1 MTAFLLTGLYEFE
14 VNVLDKIKIRLQY
27 MLPKQG
33 LTRLAGWFAD
43 KNAGFVTQW
52 AIKLF
57 AKAYKVDMSEAQKSE
72 FTAYATFNDFFIRP
86 LKEEARP
93 LVTGKHRLAQPA
105 DGAVSQLGSIQDDQI
120 FQAKGHHYTV
130 EALLA
135 GNYQLADKFR
145 GGEFITT
152 YLSPSDYHRVHM
164 PCDGLLTEMIYVPG
178 DLFSVNP
185 LTAANVPNLFARNER
200 LICVFK
206 TDVGLM
212 VQILVGATIVGS
224 IETVWG
230 GCVNQQREGVI
241 KRWTYPDQLTEGA
254 VFLKKGEEMGLF
266 KLGSTVINLFEPN
279 AIRFNASLIP
289 GYATRMGELLAE
301 TVANDTSVDTAAEQI
316 ETQ

>member
-1 MTAFLLTGLYEFE
+1 M
-14 VNVLDKIKIRLQY
+14 LDKIKIRLQF

-33 LTRLAGWFAD
+33 LTQLAGWFASR
-43 KNAGFVTQW
+43 NVGFVTQW

-57 AKAYKVDMSEAQKSE
+57 AKAYKVNMNEAQKSE
-72 FTAYATFNDFFIRP
+72 LTAYSTFNDFFIRT
-86 LKEEARP
+86 LKDGARP
-93 LVTGKHRLAQPA
+93 IVEAEHQLAQPA
-105 DGAVSQLGSIQDDQI
+105 DGAVSQLGPIDNDLI
-120 FQAKGHHYTV
+120 FQAKGHNYTV

-135 GNYQLADKFR
+135 GQYQLADKFR
-145 GGEFITT
+145 DGDFITT

-200 LICVFK
+200 LICVFD
-206 TDVGLM
+206 TPFGTM

-224 IETVWG
+224 IDTVWS
-230 GCVNQQREGVI
+230 GCVNPQREGVI
-241 KRWTYPDQLTEGA
+241 KRWTYPAQGEEGA
-254 VFLKKGEEMGLF
+254 IFLQKGEEMGLF

-279 AIRFNASLIP
+279 KIRFNASLIP

-301 TVANDTSVDTAAEQI
+301 STDEQQRTETVS
-316 ETQ
+316 

>member
-1 MTAFLLTGLYEFE
+1 M
-14 VNVLDKIKIRLQY
+14 LDNIKIRLQY
-27 MLPKQG
+27 ILPKQG
-33 LTRLAGWFAD
+33 LTKFAGWFAD

-57 AKAYKVDMSEAQKSE
+57 AKAYKVNMNEAQKSE
-72 FTAYATFNDFFIRP
+72 LTAYATFNDFFVRA
-86 LKEEARP
+86 LKENVRP
-93 LVTGKHRLAQPA
+93 IVALDNQLAQPA
-105 DGAVSQLGSIQDDQI
+105 DGAVSQLGSINDDLI
-120 FQAKGHHYTV
+120 FQAKGHNYTI

-135 GNYQLADKFR
+135 GQYQLAEKFR

-200 LICVFK
+200 LICVFE
-206 TDVGLM
+206 TSMGSM

-224 IETVWG
+224 IETVWS
-230 GCVNQQREGVI
+230 GCVNTQREGVI
-241 KRWTYPDQLTEGA
+241 KRWTYPTAHTEGA
-254 VFLKKGEEMGLF
+254 VFLKKGDEMGRF

-279 AIRFNASLIP
+279 TISFNSSLIP
-289 GYATRMGELLAE
+289 GYATRMGELLA
-301 TVANDTSVDTAAEQI
+301 VSVNEEKQTDESAGS
-316 ETQ
+316 

>member
-1 MTAFLLTGLYEFE
+1 M
-14 VNVLDKIKIRLQY
+14 LDKIKIRLQF

-33 LTRLAGWFAD
+33 LTQLAGWFASR
-43 KNAGFVTQW
+43 NVGIVTQW

-57 AKAYKVDMSEAQKSE
+57 AKAYKVNMNEAQKSE
-72 FTAYATFNDFFIRP
+72 LTAYSTFNDFFIRT
-86 LKEEARP
+86 LKDDARP
-93 LVTGKHRLAQPA
+93 IVAAEHQLAQPA
-105 DGAVSQLGSIQDDQI
+105 DGAVSQLGSIDNDLI
-120 FQAKGHHYTV
+120 LQAKGHNYTV

-135 GNYQLADKFR
+135 GQYELADKFR
-145 GGEFITT
+145 NGDFITT

-200 LICVFK
+200 LICVFD
-206 TDVGLM
+206 TPFGAM

-224 IETVWG
+224 IDTVWS
-230 GCVNQQREGVI
+230 GCVNPQREGVI
-241 KRWTYPDQLTEGA
+241 KRWTYPEQDEEGA
-254 VFLKKGEEMGLF
+254 IFLRKGEEMGLF

-279 AIRFNASLIP
+279 KIRFNASLIP

-301 TVANDTSVDTAAEQI
+301 SVDGQQRT
-316 ETQ
+316 ETVS

>member
-1 MTAFLLTGLYEFE
+1 
-14 VNVLDKIKIRLQY
+14 VLDKIKIRLQF

-33 LTRLAGWFAD
+33 LTQLAGWFASR
-43 KNAGFVTQW
+43 NVGFVTQW

-57 AKAYKVDMSEAQKSE
+57 AKAYKVNMNEAQKSE
-72 FTAYATFNDFFIRP
+72 LTAYSTFNDFFIRT
-86 LKEEARP
+86 LKDGARP
-93 LVTGKHRLAQPA
+93 IVEAEHQLAQPA
-105 DGAVSQLGSIQDDQI
+105 DGAVSQLGPIDNDLI
-120 FQAKGHHYTV
+120 FQAKGHNYTV

-135 GNYQLADKFR
+135 GQYQLADKFR
-145 GGEFITT
+145 GGDFITT

-200 LICVFK
+200 LICVFD
-206 TDVGLM
+206 TPFGTM

-224 IETVWG
+224 IDTVWS
-230 GCVNQQREGVI
+230 GCVNPQREGVI
-241 KRWTYPDQLTEGA
+241 KRWTYPAQGEEGA
-254 VFLKKGEEMGLF
+254 IFLQKGEEMGLF

-279 AIRFNASLIP
+279 KIRFNASLIP

-301 TVANDTSVDTAAEQI
+301 SIDEQQRTETVSSSFKL
-316 ETQ
+316 

>member
-1 MTAFLLTGLYEFE
+1 
-14 VNVLDKIKIRLQY
+14 VLDKIKIRLQF

-33 LTRLAGWFAD
+33 LTQLAGWFASR
-43 KNAGFVTQW
+43 NVGFVTQW

-57 AKAYKVDMSEAQKSE
+57 AKAYKVNMNEAQKSE
-72 FTAYATFNDFFIRP
+72 LTAYSTFNDFFIRT
-86 LKEEARP
+86 LKDGARP
-93 LVTGKHRLAQPA
+93 IVEAEHQLAQPA
-105 DGAVSQLGSIQDDQI
+105 DGAVSQLGPIDNDLI
-120 FQAKGHHYTV
+120 FQAKGHNYTV

-135 GNYQLADKFR
+135 GQYQLADKFR
-145 GGEFITT
+145 GGDFITT

-200 LICVFK
+200 LICVFD
-206 TDVGLM
+206 TPFGTM

-224 IETVWG
+224 IDTVWS
-230 GCVNQQREGVI
+230 GCVNPQREGVI
-241 KRWTYPDQLTEGA
+241 KRWTYPAQGEEGA
-254 VFLKKGEEMGLF
+254 IFLQKGEEMGLF

-279 AIRFNASLIP
+279 KIRFNASLIP

-301 TVANDTSVDTAAEQI
+301 STDEQQRTETVS
-316 ETQ
+316 

>member
-1 MTAFLLTGLYEFE
+1 M
-14 VNVLDKIKIRLQY
+14 LDKIKIRLQF

-33 LTRLAGWFAD
+33 LTQLAGWFASR
-43 KNAGFVTQW
+43 NVGFVTQW

-57 AKAYKVDMSEAQKSE
+57 AKAYKVNMNEAQKSE
-72 FTAYATFNDFFIRP
+72 LTAYLTFNDFFIRT
-86 LKEEARP
+86 LKDGARP
-93 LVTGKHRLAQPA
+93 IVEYEHHLAQPA
-105 DGAVSQLGSIQDDQI
+105 DGAVSQLGPIDNDLI
-120 FQAKGHHYTV
+120 FQAKGHNYTV

-135 GNYQLADKFR
+135 GQYQLADKFR
-145 GGEFITT
+145 DGDFITT

-200 LICVFK
+200 LICVFD
-206 TDVGLM
+206 TPFGTM

-224 IETVWG
+224 IDTVWS
-230 GCVNQQREGVI
+230 GCVNPQREGVI
-241 KRWTYPDQLTEGA
+241 KRWTYPAQGEEGA
-254 VFLKKGEEMGLF
+254 IFLQKGEEMGLF

-279 AIRFNASLIP
+279 KIRFNASLIP

-301 TVANDTSVDTAAEQI
+301 SVDEQQRT
-316 ETQ
+316 ETVS

>member
-1 MTAFLLTGLYEFE
+1 M
-14 VNVLDKIKIRLQY
+14 LDKIKIRLQF

-33 LTRLAGWFAD
+33 LTQLAGWFASR
-43 KNAGFVTQW
+43 NVGFVTQW

-57 AKAYKVDMSEAQKSE
+57 AKAYKVNMNEAQKSE
-72 FTAYATFNDFFIRP
+72 LTAYSTFNDFFIRA
-86 LKEEARP
+86 LKDGARP
-93 LVTGKHRLAQPA
+93 IVEAEHQLAQPA
-105 DGAVSQLGSIQDDQI
+105 DGAVSQLGPIDNDLI
-120 FQAKGHHYTV
+120 FQAKGHNYTV

-135 GNYQLADKFR
+135 GQYQLADKFR
-145 GGEFITT
+145 GGDFITT

-200 LICVFK
+200 LICVFD
-206 TDVGLM
+206 TPFGTM

-224 IETVWG
+224 IDTVWS
-230 GCVNQQREGVI
+230 GCVNPQREGVI
-241 KRWTYPDQLTEGA
+241 KRWTYPAQGEEGA
-254 VFLKKGEEMGLF
+254 IFLQKGEEMGLF

-279 AIRFNASLIP
+279 KIRFNASLIP

-301 TVANDTSVDTAAEQI
+301 STDVQQRTETVS
-316 ETQ
+316 

>member
-1 MTAFLLTGLYEFE
+1 
-14 VNVLDKIKIRLQY
+14 

-33 LTRLAGWFAD
+33 LTQLAGWFASR
-43 KNAGFVTQW
+43 NVGFVTQW

-57 AKAYKVDMSEAQKSE
+57 AKAYKVNMNEAQKSE
-72 FTAYATFNDFFIRP
+72 LTAYSTFNDFFIRT
-86 LKEEARP
+86 LKDGARP
-93 LVTGKHRLAQPA
+93 IVEAEHQLAQPA
-105 DGAVSQLGSIQDDQI
+105 DGAVSQLGPIDNDLI
-120 FQAKGHHYTV
+120 FQAKGHNYTV

-135 GNYQLADKFR
+135 GQYQLADKFR
-145 GGEFITT
+145 DGDFITT

-200 LICVFK
+200 LICVFD
-206 TDVGLM
+206 TPFGTM

-224 IETVWG
+224 IDTVWS
-230 GCVNQQREGVI
+230 GCVNPQREGVI
-241 KRWTYPDQLTEGA
+241 KRWTYPAQGEEGA
-254 VFLKKGEEMGLF
+254 IFLQKGEEMGLF

-279 AIRFNASLIP
+279 KIRFNASLIP

-301 TVANDTSVDTAAEQI
+301 SIDEQQRTETVS
-316 ETQ
+316 